1 MINKYGRILFI
12 VVLFVVGYFSRRI
25 FWFPFSIQAGAC
37 ATMFMYMGY
46 LWRGAKT
53 KISELPKEVKIF
65 SVLFVL
71 LTWISFIKN
80 FKSF

>member
-1 MINKYGRILFI
+1 MFI
-12 VVLFVVGYFSRRI
+12 
-25 FWFPFSIQAGAC
+25 
-37 ATMFMYMGY
+37 YMGY

-65 SVLFVL
+65 SVLFAL

-80 FKSF
+80 FQSFWLVHCDIDEG